1 MEHCRRAG
9 EQVRQSPLDL
19 QGLRVN
25 VEWPRRQIAPIAGLS
40 QNKVVLNPSGAGRH
54 VSSRFSEIARRT
66 SEMRAEWE
74 KQRPDN
80 AEPTRAMESEGTLS
94 LSKGRVS
101 PTIVQPDPAALVAVE
116 RKYAPMFLNSR
127 LRIMA
132 LKSQLASA
140 ESWQQAELE
149 RRMREA
155 EAQLNAVDNDYRREI
170 EAVLGR

>member
-1 MEHCRRAG
+1 
-9 EQVRQSPLDL
+9 
-19 QGLRVN
+19 
-25 VEWPRRQIAPIAGLS
+25 
-40 QNKVVLNPSGAGRH
+40 
-54 VSSRFSEIARRT
+54 
-66 SEMRAEWE
+66 MRAEWE
-74 KQRPDN
+74 KQRPDD

-155 EAQLNAVDNDYRREI
+155 EAQLNAVDKDYRREI
-170 EAVLGR
+170 ETVLGR